1 MNAFI
6 LYIEDNGD
14 HNLSVS
20 AEVIGEPCN
29 SLIMGQMLMSS
40 LANHPNV
47 KMLRSSVFTQ
57 EAAGEDAH

>member
-6 LYIEDNGD
+6 LYIEDSGE

-20 AEVIGEPCN
+20 AEAIGEPCN

-47 KMLRSSVFTQ
+47 KILRSSVFTQ
-57 EAAGEDAH
+57 EAAGENAH

>member
-6 LYIEDNGD
+6 LYIEDSGE

-29 SLIMGQMLMSS
+29 SLIMGQMLISS

-47 KMLRSSVFTQ
+47 KILRSSVFTQ
-57 EAAGEDAH
+57 ETAGKNAH